1 MDKLKLIDKLREKA
15 DISYEEARHALEK
28 ADWDILEAMLYLEE
42 CGIVEKPSVGVF
54 YTNEL
59 NESYNDHR
67 EVINIKENSQG
78 NNYKNKNSFEGIF
91 EAICKTIDNCNNI
104 FLSIKRKN
112 KVFLKIPITVL
123 IILLFFTFWVT
134 IPGIIIALF
143 FDIEFFVH
151 SNRINTDNLEK
162 INNVLNQM
170 SRGVRDFKE
179 KL

>member
-1 MDKLKLIDKLREKA
+1 MDKLKLIDKLREKV

-28 ADWDILEAMLYLEE
+28 SEWDMLDAMLYLEE
-42 CGIVEKPSVGVF
+42 CGIVEKPSVSIF

-59 NESYNDHR
+59 NESYSDHR
-67 EVINIKENSQG
+67 EVVNIKENSQG
-78 NNYKNKNSFEGIF
+78 NTSKSKNGFEGIF
-91 EAICKTIDNCNNI
+91 ESICKTIDNCNNI
-104 FLSIKRKN
+104 FLSIKRKD

-134 IPGIIIALF
+134 IPGIVIALF

-151 SNRINTDNLEK
+151 SNRINNDSLEK
-162 INNVLNQM
+162 INNVLNQI
-170 SRGVRDFKE
+170 SRGIKDFKE